1 MAKECP
7 DYRDHGNMSGKYEQR
22 VNGVWLTRDCNLA
35 VAGLIW
41 NQTACRCVW
50 GPEGDI
56 GLLDFE
62 RESMP
67 PGCPF
72 SSSRCLLCWCR

>member
-1 MAKECP
+1 MVECP

-35 VAGLIW
+35 VAGLVW

-56 GLLDFE
+56 SLLDFE
-62 RESMP
+62 RESL
-67 PGCPF
+67 G
-72 SSSRCLLCWCR
+72 CLLVSAGLGKRMSLGCL